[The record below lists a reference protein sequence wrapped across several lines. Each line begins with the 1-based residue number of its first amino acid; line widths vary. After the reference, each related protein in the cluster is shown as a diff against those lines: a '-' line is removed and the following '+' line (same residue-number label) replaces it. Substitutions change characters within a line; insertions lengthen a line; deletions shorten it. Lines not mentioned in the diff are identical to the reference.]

1 MRRSVIPV
9 ILLMT
14 IMLAGGVSAA
24 DNSTSTNITTNSSNY
39 TLMILTGTTSYT
51 KGIIDAYKESK
62 NEGYNFT
69 LRLYTYNDLQKND
82 PEIDARI
89 KYDARAANVILVQML
104 TDQRLKQLLNDSNA
118 RIVTVSTGNI
128 FKDDP
133 RIGEDNSTLASYW
146 SQGGKENLK
155 RIMLKLLS
163 ESGMALRQGE
173 NLSQVNM
180 PGTLVVH
187 PDAPETFTS
196 WDKYYSWYVQSGHYR
211 EGKPWIG
218 IVTYNTYYKGEDYDV
233 HSAILRSLEN
243 KGYNV
248 ILGFGSV
255 SQLVNEFFRDGNK
268 SRISALIAPMAFNLL
283 YNDPANTTKMLS
295 TLGIPVFAPI
305 VVPDL
310 EAWNSSIDGVSSIL
324 YAYVAMPELEGRI
337 EPIVIGGGISRKDNE
352 TGISYYCD
360 VPLPDRID
368 KLTERVINWVKLQ
381 ELPNSEKKIAILYYN
396 IGGGKDGISASYLN
410 VPESISKILSALKNV
425 GYTTETKTV
434 DELINIFWTVGN
446 NVGAWA
452 PGELE
457 KVVKAGAITIPAEKY
472 IEWFSKLPATLRE
485 SVIAQWGEP
494 PGNVMVYNGSIVIP
508 GVMLGNIFL
517 GPQPMRGF
525 GEAQVDLIHNLT
537 IPPTHQYIAFYL
549 WLQNE
554 FKANAVIHLGTHGTL
569 EWLPGKSVGLSSEDW
584 PDLLMGNIPDIYPYI
599 VNNPGEGTQ
608 AKRRGYAVII
618 SHNIPPMIPGGLYGD
633 LAELADKLS
642 LYKQTTDLQ
651 RKEII
656 TREIKNLI
664 TKLDLDKELSL
675 NYTSQ
680 SFDEIVDTVE
690 HRLDELASTLIP
702 YGLHVFGEP
711 LSNDTL
717 NTMVES
723 IISFDP
729 ENRNNT
735 AFREKIREVLA
746 EDHEISAL
754 LAALE
759 GRYILPAR
767 GADPIRVPD
776 VLPTGTNFYSFDPR
790 CVPDTAAW
798 EIGKKLADDL
808 LSQYYD
814 TTGHYPESVGTV
826 LWAIETMNTYGQTVA
841 MVLRLI
847 GAEPI
852 WDKQGRFTGIK
863 VTPLSELGRP
873 RIDVLVTISGL
884 FRDTFSYTIEKL
896 DDALRT
902 VMALNESPTDNYLRK
917 HYLEELSRYG
927 NLSSET
933 ANLLAGAR
941 VFGDAPGTYGNGVSN
956 LVESTSKWD
965 GQQELIDCYSNH
977 MSYIYGKNVYGL
989 RSSEAFQNKLKNI
1002 DTTIQIRFAMYGIFD
1017 NDDVY
1022 AYLGGLTMAA
1032 RSVSGKN
1039 INVYIAD
1046 TYSSINPKVET
1057 LSNFLSKELRTRTY
1071 NPKWIEGMLNQG
1083 FSGAHEVSKEIE
1095 YLFGWSAVTPG
1106 LVRDWMWQ
1114 KVAETY
1120 VFDPQVSSRFKSL
1133 QPYSYASTVAWLLE
1147 ANRRGLW
1154 RTDSATLQRLADE
1167 YIAAVNEYGVV
1178 CCHHTCGNIV
1188 FNQWLVSVSS
1198 LNSAALRK
1206 FAGVIAAATG
1216 AEITVP
1222 GTGSP
1227 GQPGMPGQLGVGFS
1241 GRSGVAGQSGA
1252 GSSGVGPGYTGS
1264 QGRAGGSS
1272 GASGSSPGTAAGANQ
1287 GPGSGSSAG
1296 KTGKV
1301 FEVAASPS
1309 GGSRSQMPFYA
1320 LAGIIAIV
1328 ALIGIG
1334 YFLGGR
1340 GKL

>member
-1 MRRSVIPV
+1 
-9 ILLMT
+9 
-14 IMLAGGVSAA
+14 
-24 DNSTSTNITTNSSNY
+24 
-39 TLMILTGTTSYT
+39 
-51 KGIIDAYKESK
+51 
-62 NEGYNFT
+62 
-69 LRLYTYNDLQKND
+69 
-82 PEIDARI
+82 
-89 KYDARAANVILVQML
+89 
-104 TDQRLKQLLNDSNA
+104 
-118 RIVTVSTGNI
+118 
-128 FKDDP
+128 
-133 RIGEDNSTLASYW
+133 
-146 SQGGKENLK
+146 
-155 RIMLKLLS
+155 
-163 ESGMALRQGE
+163 
-173 NLSQVNM
+173 
-180 PGTLVVH
+180 
-187 PDAPETFTS
+187 
-196 WDKYYSWYVQSGHYR
+196 
-211 EGKPWIG
+211 
-218 IVTYNTYYKGEDYDV
+218 
-233 HSAILRSLEN
+233 
-243 KGYNV
+243 
-248 ILGFGSV
+248 
-255 SQLVNEFFRDGNK
+255 
-268 SRISALIAPMAFNLL
+268 
-283 YNDPANTTKMLS
+283 
-295 TLGIPVFAPI
+295 
-305 VVPDL
+305 
-310 EAWNSSIDGVSSIL
+310 
-324 YAYVAMPELEGRI
+324 
-337 EPIVIGGGISRKDNE
+337 
-352 TGISYYCD
+352 
-360 VPLPDRID
+360 
-368 KLTERVINWVKLQ
+368 
-381 ELPNSEKKIAILYYN
+381 
-396 IGGGKDGISASYLN
+396 
-410 VPESISKILSALKNV
+410 
-425 GYTTETKTV
+425 
-434 DELINIFWTVGN
+434 
-446 NVGAWA
+446 
-452 PGELE
+452 
-457 KVVKAGAITIPAEKY
+457 
-472 IEWFSKLPATLRE
+472 
-485 SVIAQWGEP
+485 
-494 PGNVMVYNGSIVIP
+494 
-508 GVMLGNIFL
+508 
-517 GPQPMRGF
+517 
-525 GEAQVDLIHNLT
+525 
-537 IPPTHQYIAFYL
+537 YL

-584 PDLLMGNIPDIYPYI
+584 PDLLIGNIPDIYPYI

-618 SHNIPPMIPGGLYGD
+618 SHNIPPMIPSGLYGD

-656 TREIKNLI
+656 TSEIKNLI

-690 HRLDELASTLIP
+690 HKLDELASTLIP

-723 IISFDP
+723 IVSFDP
-729 ENRNNT
+729 KNRNNT

-808 LSQYYD
+808 LSQYYN

-941 VFGDAPGTYGNGVSN
+941 IFGDAPGTYGTGVSD

-965 GQQELIDCYSNH
+965 KQQELIDCYLNH

-1002 DTTIQIRFAMYGIFD
+1002 DTTIQIRFAMYGILD

-1083 FSGAHEVSKEIE
+1083 FSGAHEVSKEIG

-1106 LVRDWMWQ
+1106 LVQDWMWQ

-1120 VFDPQVSSRFKSL
+1120 VLDPQVSSRFKSL

-1154 RTDSATLQRLADE
+1154 STDSATLQRLADE
-1167 YIAAVNEYGVV
+1167 YIVAVNEYGVV
-1178 CCHHTCGNIV
+1178 CCHHTCANLV
-1188 FNQWLVSVSS
+1188 FNSWVVKLSS
-1198 LNSAALRK
+1198 LNQAALKK
-1206 FAGVIAAATG
+1206 FAASMAAATG
-1216 AEITVP
+1216 KSIDVP
-1222 GTGSP
+1222 GSDVS
-1227 GQPGMPGQLGVGFS
+1227 QPGSVNEGNGVGETGKPDS
-1241 GRSGVAGQSGA
+1241 GSAGNEGSASSSSSDAAGESSEVSEQSGT
-1252 GSSGVGPGYTGS
+1252 SE
-1264 QGRAGGSS
+1264 
-1272 GASGSSPGTAAGANQ
+1272 
-1287 GPGSGSSAG
+1287 GSGKAY
-1296 KTGKV
+1296 
-1301 FEVAASPS
+1301 EVAASSNSASSSNQTPI
-1309 GGSRSQMPFYA
+1309 YA
-1320 LAGIIAIV
+1320 IIGV
-1328 ALIGIG
+1328 IGLVCLLGLG
-1334 YFLGGR
+1334 YFHQGR
-1340 GKL
+1340 S